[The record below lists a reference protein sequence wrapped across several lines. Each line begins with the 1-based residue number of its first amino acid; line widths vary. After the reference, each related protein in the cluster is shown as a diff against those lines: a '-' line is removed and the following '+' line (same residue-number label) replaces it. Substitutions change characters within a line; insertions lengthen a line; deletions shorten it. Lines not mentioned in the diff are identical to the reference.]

1 MHTQPPISAPQTG
14 RLPDKCAG
22 AGRTGTDQRTEPAGA
37 DSPRFSPSA
46 GTARS
51 CAGQT
56 PGPIVS
62 DDGRAQRAPA
72 ASPPRVPQP
81 PTQERA
87 TTHVPHHPGLQPDA
101 PGGGGGQS
109 LGGPGS
115 AALVPTPR
123 VQSTRAPLP
132 GRPRAP
138 RSASGTGAACQHA
151 GERRGPHWAGECGEA
166 SFPLGSESGPPS
178 PVGECVRARGAPGRP
193 PGPTSAPSSPG
204 GRGGPWGASQPRG
217 PLGRQ
222 PVLEFAASSLR
233 RPAYWGLTADSAPRL
248 FCSDP
253 LIMETHI
260 PAAGGFISSRR
271 EPC

>member
-178 PVGECVRARGAPGRP
+178 PWANACVRGAPLGGPRGLPPPPPPREGGAARGGRHSPAGP
-193 PGPTSAPSSPG
+193 PGVSPSWS
-204 GRGGPWGASQPRG
+204 SQPPPSG
-217 PLGRQ
+217 ALPTGVSPLTA
-222 PVLEFAASSLR
+222 PPASSVQT
-233 RPAYWGLTADSAPRL
+233 P
-248 FCSDP
+248 
-253 LIMETHI
+253 
-260 PAAGGFISSRR
+260 
-271 EPC
+271 